1 MLKVKKTWVF
11 IALLIIYAIHF
22 NPWPAPST
30 GQNKYYNNS
39 IEISHPAPGWRLMIF
54 TDSENTSVN
63 LNMLSILRN
72 EEFYEVV

>member
-1 MLKVKKTWVF
+1 MKMKKTWVL

-30 GQNKYYNNS
+30 GQRKYYDHS
-39 IEISHPAPGWRLMIF
+39 TEISHSAPGWKMMIF
-54 TDSENTSVN
+54 PDSENTLVN
-63 LNMLSILRN
+63 LNILSILRN